1 MPLKETQGRPK
12 FSCPPRGAG
21 WAESGP
27 GGAQSEQW
35 NAPAVQQLARYEA
48 LVQLF
53 EEIQLVD
60 DLEQIA
66 RRVATQW
73 KYFANVAAWRL
84 AVVDGEAFVLIDSF
98 RGEASLSRVAALPAW
113 DAFHWRLQRPRLI
126 SLAGPPDA
134 IPPPDFLAGK
144 GIAEI
149 ELLPIIRSER
159 CIAQVAVAA
168 RHTPFN
174 ELDNKF
180 VRLFGG
186 RLADHIHGILL
197 RERATRKLRESE
209 ERYRNL
215 AENSVD
221 WIWALDA
228 AGRHTY
234 TNDRGL
240 QMLGLSREALAQA
253 DLAALV
259 HPDDRGRAG
268 AIFTRAFET
277 RQGWSNVLLRWRL
290 GDGSYRTLES
300 NASPVF
306 DAAGAMIGL
315 QGVDRDVSERMA
327 AEAELKRHRDH
338 LEDLVAAR
346 TAELSLA
353 KEGAEAASRAK
364 STFLANMS
372 HELRTPMSAIIG
384 MTDLALRKATDPKV
398 QDYLGKVAAASRQL
412 LGLIDDILDISRIE
426 AERLSLEEGD
436 LLIGEVLDRLAG
448 LIGPRAAAKGLALN
462 IELPPE
468 VARLALRGD
477 AKRLGQILFN
487 LAGNAVK
494 FTEQGSIVVRVRLA
508 EVLPHDVVLRFEVE
522 DTGVGIS
529 AEDQRRLFSA
539 FEQADASMSRKHGGT
554 GLGLAICL
562 RLAAMMGGTAGVSS
576 QPGQGSTFWFSVR
589 LPRRS
594 EASAL
599 PAGVV

>member
-1 MPLKETQGRPK
+1 MPLKETQGRPR
-12 FSCPPRGAG
+12 FSCPPGRAGGA
-21 WAESGP
+21 EPGP
-27 GGAQSEQW
+27 GGAQREQW
-35 NAPAVQQLARYEA
+35 DVPAVQQLARYEA

-60 DLEQIA
+60 DLEKIA

-84 AVVDGEAFVLIDSF
+84 AVVDEDAFVLIDSF

-113 DAFHWRLQRPRLI
+113 DAFHWSLQRPRLI
-126 SLAGPPDA
+126 RLAGPPDA

-221 WIWALDA
+221 WIWALDT

-253 DLAALV
+253 DLASLV

-268 AIFTRAFET
+268 EVFTRALEA

-306 DAAGAMIGL
+306 DAGGAMIGL
-315 QGVDRDVSERMA
+315 QGVDRDVTERMA

-338 LEDLVAAR
+338 LEDLVVAR

-353 KEGAEAASRAK
+353 KEAAEAASRAK

-398 QDYLGKVAAASRQL
+398 QDYLGKVATASRQL

-436 LLIGEVLDRLAG
+436 LRIGEVLDRLAG
-448 LIGPRAAAKGLALN
+448 LIGPRAAAKGLALH

-477 AKRLGQILFN
+477 ARRLGQILLNF
-487 LAGNAVK
+487 AGNAVK
-494 FTEQGSIVVRVRLA
+494 FTEQGSIVVRVKLA
-508 EVLPHDVVLRFEVE
+508 EAHPDDVVLRFEVE

-539 FEQADASMSRKHGGT
+539 FEQADASMSRKHGGS

-562 RLAAMMGGTAGVSS
+562 RLATMMGGTAGVSS
-576 QPGQGSTFWFSVR
+576 VPGQGSTFWFSVR

-594 EASAL
+594 EGPAL
-599 PAGVV
+599 PAGAA

>member
-1 MPLKETQGRPK
+1 MP
-12 FSCPPRGAG
+12 
-21 WAESGP
+21 
-27 GGAQSEQW
+27 QSEQW
-35 NAPAVQQLARYEA
+35 DAPAVQQLARYEA

-60 DLEQIA
+60 DLEKIA

-84 AVVDGEAFVLIDSF
+84 AVVDEDAFVVIDSF

-113 DAFHWRLQRPRLI
+113 DAFHWNLQRPRLI
-126 SLAGPPDA
+126 SLSGPPDA

-149 ELLPIIRSER
+149 ELLPVIRSER

-209 ERYRNL
+209 ERYRDL

-221 WIWALDA
+221 WIWALDT

-253 DLAALV
+253 DLASLV
-259 HPDDRGRAG
+259 HPDDLGRACEV
-268 AIFTRAFET
+268 FSRALEA

-300 NASPVF
+300 NASPIF
-306 DAAGAMIGL
+306 DAGGAMIGL
-315 QGVDRDVSERMA
+315 QGVDRDVTERMA

-353 KEGAEAASRAK
+353 KEAAEAASRAK

-436 LLIGEVLDRLAG
+436 LRIGEVLDRLAG
-448 LIGPRAAAKGLALN
+448 LIGPRAAAKGLALYV
-462 IELPPE
+462 ELPPE
-468 VARLALRGD
+468 VARLALWGD
-477 AKRLGQILFN
+477 AKRLGQILLN

-494 FTEQGSIVVRVRLA
+494 FTEQGSIVVRVKLA
-508 EVLPHDVVLRFEVE
+508 EAHPHDVVLRFEVE

-562 RLAAMMGGTAGVSS
+562 RLAAMMGGTAGVESL
-576 QPGQGSTFWFSVR
+576 PGQGSTFWFSVR

-599 PAGVV
+599 PAGAV